1 MTLRRPVPYKCLR
14 LLLDLEQSNSATK
27 FPEEKSSSQLQGNRI
42 RLKSEVVP
50 KYNEIC
56 LLFHIK
62 IFMRQGSIPI
72 FNN

>member
-50 KYNEIC
+50 KYNEIWA
-56 LLFHIK
+56 
-62 IFMRQGSIPI
+62 
-72 FNN
+72 